1 MRMCIR
7 VCVHGCMYARLVVCM
22 QVRMYVHIMYVDTCS
37 RVTRTHITHTPA
49 VHTRVLPLAII
60 LVAVAPSTDSL
71 DSHGTVRTEDSP
83 GRMMLVFACKCAMHR
98 LVSYSTKCS
107 ALCSQPSSQSLLPL
121 HEPERMQ
128 ASLDSTALSSSAGHP
143 PCRTPC
149 HQRVGHRRRGPSG
162 QSAAWASSTSSSLS
176 GTAAQSSLWTRAS
189 PLSQ

>member
-1 MRMCIR
+1 MSARVFCCDVRAYACMC
-7 VCVHGCMYARLVVCM
+7 VCVCVFEYVCTDVCM
-22 QVRMYVHIMYVDTCS
+22 LVWLYACKCACTCIS
-37 RVTRTHITHTPA
+37 CMWIHAHASHARTKAKGATAPTITHTPA

-128 ASLDSTALSSSAGHP
+128 ARGS
-143 PCRTPC
+143 RT
-149 HQRVGHRRRGPSG
+149 
-162 QSAAWASSTSSSLS
+162 
-176 GTAAQSSLWTRAS
+176 WTLLR
-189 PLSQ
+189 